1 MTAQM
6 GRKMGFGLGLL
17 RGLAMPR
24 LVTDLADDHNN
35 PLVPG

>member
-1 MTAQM
+1 VTAQM
-6 GRKMGFGLGLL
+6 GRKIGFGLGFL
-17 RGLAMPR
+17 RGLAMLR